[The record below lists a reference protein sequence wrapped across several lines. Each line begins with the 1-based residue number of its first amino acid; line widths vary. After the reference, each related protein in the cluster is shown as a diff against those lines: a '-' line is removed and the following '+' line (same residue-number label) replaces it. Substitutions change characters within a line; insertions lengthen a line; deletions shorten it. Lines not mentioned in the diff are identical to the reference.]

1 MNSWYARP
9 AAAACVCLALLAA
22 SAYLLVG
29 ADVGGRE
36 SRPESF
42 AVTIRHSGV
51 DSREMERSAAVPL
64 EDALAALPGVVELRS
79 ECEYG
84 KARVYLRF
92 ARGSYRDSLY
102 EEVSDAAL
110 RVYEGLPSSAQRPEI
125 AAASANRTP
134 VWVAAL
140 SSDRLSGAELARVV
154 ERELKPALTKLAGVG
169 EAEAAGV
176 GLVELAVELDEAAA
190 SAAGLSASAVA
201 RILASGDRLEPAGSA
216 RVAQAS
222 TAALE
227 MVADGRLGDVPALR
241 SLPLALP
248 GGASVRLGDL
258 ARVAPRER
266 RAEAVSSLDGKPVAS
281 LSVLACDGAELPA
294 LSKAI
299 AAAIGPIVRERGL
312 RLVVLNDLGAE
323 LGRAY
328 ASTLGAALQA
338 AFAVAAAS
346 LLLTGAAGKGAARPF
361 ARRARAAAVVAV
373 PVTLIVAAAALVA
386 TGVGL
391 DGFAL
396 AGLALGLG
404 VSVDAALLSSESL
417 GRASS
422 VEGGAEAMRGLTP
435 SLAAGAATTI
445 VVLAPMAELEGLSEG
460 AASTAAAIA
469 ASVAVAFL
477 FSVAILPPLAIGAS
491 PRLGDRPRAA
501 VREPPY
507 ASRRAR
513 PRVIRPA
520 ASAFDRALRGL
531 RRSAFRALAI
541 DARACARRPLRVI
554 GAAGLLG
561 AVGAAAL
568 AFSPVDAGATPEP
581 GTLYARLEFEP
592 GLSPEA
598 IDGRLAP
605 YAAMLRN
612 NHGVEAVLTTARLG
626 SGSAFIRFDPR
637 STSREALAALCRS
650 AAPSGAFVWS
660 PSAAA
665 GERLWEATVSG
676 DDDAVCRREAE
687 RLAELVS
694 RLPFAIEVALN
705 FKEGPE
711 IVVVRPD
718 RERASALG
726 VGFARAAEALRRGV
740 HGPVAYK
747 RVGEDG
753 ETDVRVS
760 LARGG
765 GDAAAGAGA
774 LPSLADLAAVL
785 IPAGDG
791 AARAD
796 AVMDFSRE
804 RDAARIH
811 RRDRR
816 RVASITIR
824 SAPMDP
830 RVAGAAV
837 VAAAS
842 KLALPP
848 GYAVEFDRAALE
860 AAALLR
866 GAALSFICAA
876 ALAYMAVAAL
886 TESFGAPLAIV
897 AVLPPSLAVPAILL
911 RLAGAPLNAAL
922 ACAFVAVS
930 GMAVNASVL
939 TVEERRAGAGAGR
952 GRAPSDRELYRVVRA
967 RLGSLLAT
975 SATSVAGSLPFLFMA
990 GDAPSPARA
999 LAFVAATGTAAS
1011 LVSALTLVPALARAF
1026 PGLFE
1031 AFNPE
1036 RSRA

>member
-1 MNSWYARP
+1 MTTWYARP
-9 AAAACVCLALLAA
+9 AAAACVCLALSAA
-22 SAYLLVG
+22 SAYLL
-29 ADVGGRE
+29 ASSDLGGRDA
-36 SRPESF
+36 RPEAF
-42 AVTIRHSGV
+42 AVTIRHHGV
-51 DSREMERSAAVPL
+51 DAREMERSVAVPL
-64 EDALAALPGVVELRS
+64 EDGLAALPGVAELTS

-102 EEVSDAAL
+102 EEVSDAAR

-125 AAASANRTP
+125 ASASASRTP

-140 SSDRLSGAELARVV
+140 SSDSLSGDELARVV
-154 ERELKPALTKLAGVG
+154 ERELKPALAKLPGVG
-169 EAEAAGV
+169 EAESAGV
-176 GLVELAVELDEAAA
+176 GRVELAVELDEAAA

-201 RILASGDRLEPAGSA
+201 RILASVDRLAPAGSA
-216 RVAQAS
+216 RVARGS
-222 TAALE
+222 GAALE
-227 MVADGRLGDVPALR
+227 MAVDGRLADLAALR
-241 SLPLALP
+241 AAPIALP

-258 ARVAPRER
+258 ARVSLRER

-281 LSVLACDGAELPA
+281 LSVFPGDGAELPA

-299 AAAIGPIVRERGL
+299 AAAIGPVVEERGL

-328 ASTLGAALQA
+328 AATLGAALQA
-338 AFAVAAAS
+338 ALAVAAAS
-346 LLLTGAAGKGAARPF
+346 LALAGAAGMGEARPF
-361 ARRARAAAVVAV
+361 VRRARAAAVAAV
-373 PVTLIVAAAALVA
+373 PVTMTVAAAALVA
-386 TGVGL
+386 AGVGL
-391 DGFAL
+391 DGYAL
-396 AGLALGLG
+396 AGLAIGLG
-404 VSVDAALLSSESL
+404 VSVDAALLSSECL

-422 VEGGAEAMRGLTP
+422 AEGAAQAMRRLIP
-435 SLAAGAATTI
+435 SLAAGAATTA
-445 VVLAPMAELEGLSEG
+445 VVLAPMAELDGLSEG

-469 ASVAVAFL
+469 ASVAVSFL
-477 FSVAILPPLAIGAS
+477 YSVAILPPLAIGRPARAGEAS
-491 PRLGDRPRAA
+491 RAAAADPPGPRRRAPARGEEAPACPRAL
-501 VREPPY
+501 
-507 ASRRAR
+507 RRAR
-513 PRVIRPA
+513 
-520 ASAFDRALRGL
+520 RA
-531 RRSAFRALAI
+531 AFRALAL

-554 GAAGLLG
+554 GAAGLMG

-568 AFSPVDAGATPEP
+568 ALSPVEAGARPEP
-581 GTLYARLEFEP
+581 GALIARLEFEP

-598 IDGRLAP
+598 VDRRLAP
-605 YAAMLRN
+605 YAAMLRSER
-612 NHGVEAVLTTARLG
+612 GVEAVLTTARLG
-626 SGSAFIRFDPR
+626 SGTAFVRFDPR
-637 STSREALAALCRS
+637 STSREALEELCRS
-650 AAPSGAFVWS
+650 EAPSGAFAWL
-660 PSAAA
+660 PAAA
-665 GERLWEATVSG
+665 PGERLWEATVSG
-676 DDDAVCRREAE
+676 DDDAACRREAA
-687 RLAELVS
+687 RLAELAS

-711 IVVVRPD
+711 TVIMRPD

-726 VGFARAAEALRRGV
+726 VSFARAAEALRRGV

-747 RVGEDG
+747 RIGEEG

-765 GDAAAGAGA
+765 EPAGQAER
-774 LPSLADLAAVL
+774 LPGLADLAAVL

-796 AVMDFSRE
+796 AVMAFSRE
-804 RDAARIH
+804 RDAARIY

-816 RVASITIR
+816 RVASIAIR
-824 SAPMDP
+824 SAPVDP
-830 RVAGAAV
+830 RAAAAA
-837 VAAAS
+837 VAAAAS
-842 KLALPP
+842 GLGLPA

-860 AAALLR
+860 AAAVMR

-876 ALAYMAVAAL
+876 ALAYMAVAL
-886 TESFGAPLAIV
+886 VCESFGAPLAII

-911 RLAGAPLNAAL
+911 RLAGTPMNAAL

-939 TVEERRAGAGAGR
+939 TVEERRAGAAAGR

-990 GDAPSPARA
+990 ADVSSPARA
-999 LAFVAATGTAAS
+999 LAFVSATGTAAS
-1011 LVSALTLVPALARAF
+1011 LLAALTLVPALARAF

-1031 AFNPE
+1031 AFRPE
-1036 RSRA
+1036 RPRA

>member
-1 MNSWYARP
+1 MNIWYGRP
-9 AAAACVCLALLAA
+9 AAAACVCLAILAA
-22 SAYLLVG
+22 SAYLLAS
-29 ADVGGRE
+29 ADLGGRE
-36 SRPESF
+36 ARPEAF
-42 AVTIRHSGV
+42 AVTIRHYGV
-51 DSREMERSAAVPL
+51 DAREMERSVAVPL
-64 EDALAALPGVVELRS
+64 EDGLAALPGVVELTS

-84 KARVYLRF
+84 KARVYIRF
-92 ARGSYRDSLY
+92 ARGSYRGSLY

-125 AAASANRTP
+125 ASASASRTP

-140 SSDRLSGAELARVV
+140 SSDSLSGDELARVV
-154 ERELKPALTKLAGVG
+154 ERELKPALAKLSGVG
-169 EAEAAGV
+169 EAEASGV
-176 GLVELAVELDEAAA
+176 GLVELAVELDEAAS

-201 RILASGDRLEPAGSA
+201 RILASGDRLAPAGSA
-216 RVAQAS
+216 RVAPAS
-222 TAALE
+222 GAALA
-227 MVADGRLGDVPALR
+227 MAVDGRLANLTALR
-241 SLPLALP
+241 AAPLALP
-248 GGASVRLGDL
+248 DGASVRLGDV
-258 ARVAPRER
+258 ARVSLRER
-266 RAEAVSSLDGKPVAS
+266 RSESVSSLDGRPVAS
-281 LSVLACDGAELPA
+281 LSVFPGDGAKLPA

-299 AAAIGPIVRERGL
+299 AAAIRPVVKERGL

-328 ASTLGAALQA
+328 AATLGAALQA
-338 AFAVAAAS
+338 ALAVAAAS
-346 LLLTGAAGKGAARPF
+346 FFLVGAGGQGAARPF
-361 ARRARAAAVVAV
+361 ARRARAAAVAAA
-373 PVTLIVAAAALVA
+373 PVTMIVAAAALVA
-386 TGVGL
+386 AGVGL
-391 DGFAL
+391 DGYAL
-396 AGLALGLG
+396 AGLAIGLG
-404 VSVDAALLSSESL
+404 VSVDAVLLSSESL
-417 GRASS
+417 GRATNA
-422 VEGGAEAMRGLTP
+422 EGCAEAMRRLIP
-435 SLAAGAATTI
+435 SLTAGAATTSL
-445 VVLAPMAELEGLSEG
+445 VLAPLAELDVLSEG

-469 ASVAVAFL
+469 ASVAVSFL
-477 FSVAILPPLAIGAS
+477 YGVAILPPLAIGAS
-491 PRLGDRPRAA
+491 ARGADAPRANERGPKAWPSARPRA
-501 VREPPY
+501 
-507 ASRRAR
+507 
-513 PRVIRPA
+513 
-520 ASAFDRALRGL
+520 LRTL
-531 RRSAFRALAI
+531 RRSAFRALAL
-541 DARACARRPLRVI
+541 DARACARRPLRII

-568 AFSPVDAGATPEP
+568 ALSPVDAGARPEP

-598 IDGRLAP
+598 VDGRLAP
-605 YAAMLRN
+605 YAARLREE
-612 NHGVEAVLTTARLG
+612 HGVDAVLTTARLG
-626 SGSAFIRFDPR
+626 SGSALLRFEPR
-637 STSREALAALCRS
+637 STSREALAELCRS
-650 AAPSGAFVWS
+650 EAPSGAFAWL
-660 PSAAA
+660 PSAAP

-676 DDDAVCRREAE
+676 DDDAACRREAE
-687 RLAELVS
+687 RLAELAS

-711 IVVVRPD
+711 AAVMRPD

-726 VGFARAAEALRRGV
+726 VSFALAAEALRRGV

-747 RVGEDG
+747 RIDADG

-765 GDAAAGAGA
+765 GDAAVGAGA

-796 AVMDFSRE
+796 AVMGLSRE

-824 SAPMDP
+824 SSPMDP
-830 RVAGAAV
+830 RAAGAAV

-860 AAALLR
+860 AAALMR

-939 TVEERRAGAGAGR
+939 TVEERRAGAAAGR

-975 SATSVAGSLPFLFMA
+975 SATSVAGSLPFLIMS

-999 LAFVAATGTAAS
+999 LAFVSATGTAAS
-1011 LVSALTLVPALARAF
+1011 LLAALTLVPALARAF